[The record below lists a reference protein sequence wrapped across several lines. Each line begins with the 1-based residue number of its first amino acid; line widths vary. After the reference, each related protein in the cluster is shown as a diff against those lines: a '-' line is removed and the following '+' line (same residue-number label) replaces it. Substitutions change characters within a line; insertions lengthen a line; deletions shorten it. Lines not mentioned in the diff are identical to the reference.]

1 MTMNFVRD
9 GTEMHKGRD
18 TTQKSAVLGP
28 GELKN
33 LKPAVP
39 APVGSTRDPGNGLLS
54 QISNGRL

>member
-1 MTMNFVRD
+1 
-9 GTEMHKGRD
+9 MHKGRD

-39 APVGSTRDPGNGLLS
+39 ALVGSTRDPGNGLLS
-54 QISNGRL
+54 QIANGRL